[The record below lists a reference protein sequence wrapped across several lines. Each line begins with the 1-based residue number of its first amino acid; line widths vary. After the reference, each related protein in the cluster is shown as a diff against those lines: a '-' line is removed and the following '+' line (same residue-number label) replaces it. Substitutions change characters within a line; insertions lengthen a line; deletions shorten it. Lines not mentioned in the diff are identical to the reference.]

1 MQKVIKLFTARASI
15 LLAERFLRLG
25 AGAIVTILIARY
37 LGEEELG
44 RYGYIMTW
52 LAFLAPLSNMGLNNL
67 VQKMAHDAQQSANQ
81 TPASSALTMS
91 PQQAAEQAYQ
101 AIFQTAVWLRLGSG
115 ILFALL
121 MLLGFALFEP
131 AYFMRASWLLAA
143 LFILQTFTALILYEY
158 EQNFHGH
165 FRAVALSKVLISFFT
180 LGWRVAA
187 LFLGAGI
194 ETMLLIVGIEF
205 LLTAVA
211 QYGFARRY
219 APQQPA
225 LRLHFFDTTAAK
237 ALLKRAKWLWLSGVI
252 SVIYLKIDIVMIKA
266 MLGEGPTG
274 QYVALS
280 RISELWYVI
289 PIVLAARYYP
299 DFVKSWQQPERYYQ
313 MMVQRCSQFFALGV
327 LIAIGMTVFA
337 SDILRIAFGES
348 YAASA
353 SVLQIHVWAG
363 CFIFVRSLI
372 SQHLIISQQESLSL
386 LSHGVGALLN
396 VGLNLLLI
404 PRFGLE
410 GAAWATLI
418 SYAYASFFFLFFA
431 KTTRAQMWQAVGFAM
446 KRPTQP

>member
-1 MQKVIKLFTARASI
+1 MSVMPSILKLFTARASI

-25 AGAIVTILIARY
+25 AGAIVTILIARA

-67 VQKMAHDAQQSANQ
+67 VQKMAHEAQAS
-81 TPASSALTMS
+81 PAAGSHS
-91 PQQAAEQAYQ
+91 PQDAYQ
-101 AIFQTAVWLRLGSG
+101 AILQTAVWLRLGSG

-121 MLLGFALFEP
+121 LLLGFALFEP
-131 AYFMRASWLLAA
+131 AYFMRAPWLLAA
-143 LFILQTFTALILYEY
+143 LFVLQTFTALILYEY

-187 LFLGAGI
+187 LYLGAGI

-205 LLTAVA
+205 LLTAMA

-219 APQQPA
+219 APQNA
-225 LRLHFFDTTAAK
+225 GLTLYFFDKTAAIG
-237 ALLKRAKWLWLSGVI
+237 LLKRAKWLWLSGII

-299 DFVKSWQQPERYYQ
+299 DFVKTWDQPERYYL
-313 MMVQRCSQFFALGV
+313 MMVKRCSQFFALGV

-372 SQHLIISQQESLSL
+372 SQHLIISQQEPLSL

-431 KTTRAQMWQAVGFAM
+431 KTTRAQMWQAIGVAM
-446 KRPTQP
+446 KHHARP